1 MLGAANTELSTRA
14 AAEAARN
21 KQLSL
26 QLDVLTERMTSGE
39 RALAE
44 RDAALVDA
52 RRALR
57 ENEGTLVRLAAHV
70 AALEQQLLASCEVA
84 RRSEERIRHDCA
96 AWLNNHVWPGHTPS
110 VWPGLF

>member
-70 AALEQQLLASCEVA
+70 AALEQQLLAKSQDAQKSVSGMIA
-84 RRSEERIRHDCA
+84 RH
-96 AWLNNHVWPGHTPS
+96 G
-110 VWPGLF
+110 